1 MPIQN
6 RPIAPSFT
14 FFSTIFEFTSAEALL
29 YLLIRLSLGEY
40 SLLSSLQML
49 FRDGD
54 WFLKYFFSF
63 VNYKCIKIIYFLK
76 NYF

>member
-29 YLLIRLSLGEY
+29 YLLTRLSLGEY

-49 FRDGD
+49 FGDGD
-54 WFLKYFFSF
+54 WFLKYFF
-63 VNYKCIKIIYFLK
+63 NL
-76 NYF
+76 